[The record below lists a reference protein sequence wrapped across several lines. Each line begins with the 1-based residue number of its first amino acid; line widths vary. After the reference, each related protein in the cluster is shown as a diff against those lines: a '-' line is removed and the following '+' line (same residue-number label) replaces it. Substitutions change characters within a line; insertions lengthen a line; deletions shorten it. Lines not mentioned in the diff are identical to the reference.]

1 MANDSKKT
9 ITTWLQE
16 YGDELYSWALYKTS
30 NKEIAEDLVQDT
42 FVSACTNFDKFQ
54 NNSTPKTWLFS
65 ILKNKIIDHYRS
77 KSRQFTTSYEDYVK
91 PMQMSD
97 DLFDSNEEWKEIA
110 EVNAQNWLDNPEFIT
125 ILSQCKNKLPE
136 NWQFILQARFIL
148 DQDSKNI
155 CQELEITMSN
165 YWQIVHRAK
174 LLLKKCIELNWI

>member
-77 KSRQFTTSYEDYVK
+77 KSRQFTTSYEDYAK